1 MFSLCELFG
10 MLNELGLGDN
20 NLVMFTYFRIPG
32 MSLDDCLVPLMVDAN
47 VIKLLNYIF
56 GCKEIEVYIET
67 GVSLVELH
75 LVKSLVVS
83 FSHGK
88 RKEKVVSRCV
98 KESRLLILE
107 WPDMGKEDE
116 HIDTSNHP
124 SISNVCLVFEPTN
137 DVNVGYLDCENE
149 TPGDI
154 HEKFQHAGKNVG
166 EEEEKQEEGLVEEEE
181 GGDFERDANELTYS
195 KPKLDMQ
202 HFHFKVDAKLD
213 QSRMFADKFWQEFGP
228 GVLYINELPSGD
240 KCDDEQAPQARKRIL
255 WVIRR
260 EYAGKEY
267 IKDSDFLCYNT
278 FLLGN

>member
-75 LVKSLVVS
+75 LVKSLVAS

-88 RKEKVVSRCV
+88 HVGKASYECYYIMMNVGFPCSGKDLRLLEWPVIGKEKVVSRCV
-98 KESRLLILE
+98 EESRLLILE

-154 HEKFQHAGKNVG
+154 HEKFQHAGDIHKIV
-166 EEEEKQEEGLVEEEE
+166 QETLMEMMMCSNKIVMWTT
-181 GGDFERDANELTYS
+181 N
-195 KPKLDMQ
+195 
-202 HFHFKVDAKLD
+202 
-213 QSRMFADKFWQEFGP
+213 
-228 GVLYINELPSGD
+228 
-240 KCDDEQAPQARKRIL
+240 RIL
-255 WVIRR
+255 IM
-260 EYAGKEY
+260 
-267 IKDSDFLCYNT
+267 
-278 FLLGN
+278 

>member
-47 VIKLLNYIF
+47 VIKI
-56 GCKEIEVYIET
+56 IELY
-67 GVSLVELH
+67 LWYN
-75 LVKSLVVS
+75 VVS
-83 FSHGK
+83 SSGK
-88 RKEKVVSRCV
+88 DL
-98 KESRLLILE
+98 RLLE
-107 WPDMGKEDE
+107 WPV
-116 HIDTSNHP
+116 I
-124 SISNVCLVFEPTN
+124 VFEPTN

-154 HEKFQHAGKNVG
+154 HEKFQHAGDIHKIV
-166 EEEEKQEEGLVEEEE
+166 QETLMEMMMCSNKIV
-181 GGDFERDANELTYS
+181 
-195 KPKLDMQ
+195 
-202 HFHFKVDAKLD
+202 VDAKLD

-255 WVIRR
+255 WFMRYIERKKDTRKFLIRSIEEGLYKMKQIPATNTTVTR
-260 EYAGKEY
+260 LQTEDDLTGDDLKHYKADIEA
-267 IKDSDFLCYNT
+267 IDIDFST
-278 FLLGN
+278 TE